1 MGITA
6 RKRFGQNFLQNDSI
20 INAIVQSIAPKTDQC
35 LIEIGPGRGALTRPI
50 LDKSHQLKAIEID
63 RDLIEYLKPLEKQG
77 LHLIEADALTV
88 NYADFIKPSDT
99 YSQQLRLIGNLPYNI
114 STPLLLHLLDFT
126 ESIQDM
132 HFMLQK
138 EVAERLAAE
147 PGTKDYGRLSV
158 MMQYFCT
165 VDILFMVPPT
175 AFYPQPKVDSSIIR
189 IKPHLVSP
197 YDKVDKAILESIVK
211 QGFSQRRKTLRNNF
225 KKILT
230 ETDWLTLNIDPQR
243 RPEELTIDEFV
254 RIAQFVL

>member
-1 MGITA
+1 MGITV

-20 INAIVQSIAPKTDQC
+20 INAIVQAIAPKSEQC

-50 LDKSHQLKAIEID
+50 LDKSQQLMAIEID
-63 RDLIEYLKPLEKQG
+63 RDLIEYLKPLEKNG

-88 NYADFIKPSDT
+88 NYADFVKQSDANK
-99 YSQQLRLIGNLPYNI
+99 QQLRLIGNLPYNI

-175 AFYPQPKVDSSIIR
+175 AFFPQPKVDSSIIR
-189 IKPHLVSP
+189 ITPHRVSP
-197 YDKVDKAILESIVK
+197 YESVDKAILESTVK
-211 QGFSQRRKTLRNNF
+211 QGFAQRRKTLRNNF

-230 ETDWLTLNIDPQR
+230 EADWLTLNIDSQR
-243 RPEELTIDEFV
+243 RPEELTIAEFV
-254 RIAQFVL
+254 KIAKFVL